1 MGRIARVTAVESII
15 PSHHHVIADV
25 IDLVIVRLS
34 RLDIKVLEV
43 QVPAWL
49 RLGAVEPDYSI
60 VCRST
65 LDVFER
71 DVVPL
76 EQAGIFAFM
85 LLVEQVCQAVW
96 SIGVMMGYDAAYSV
110 WMYTG
115 RMLSSM

>member
-1 MGRIARVTAVESII
+1 
-15 PSHHHVIADV
+15 
-25 IDLVIVRLS
+25 
-34 RLDIKVLEV
+34 
-43 QVPAWL
+43 
-49 RLGAVEPDYSI
+49 
-60 VCRST
+60 
-65 LDVFER
+65 
-71 DVVPL
+71 VPL